1 MHICI
6 YIARLALDQGRRW
19 DIVPATTGSHVEGGM
34 AQQQQA
40 TVHNGGPFETRVYGG
55 GECREAQVDCETGV
69 SASISLPRQLKV
81 LNSHA

>member
-1 MHICI
+1 MGHRPGDPP
-6 YIARLALDQGRRW
+6 ARTWRAGWPNSGKLPL
-19 DIVPATTGSHVEGGM
+19 
-34 AQQQQA
+34 
-40 TVHNGGPFETRVYGG
+40 GGPFETRVYGG